1 MVPIT
6 KFRALGAS
14 IAAFLLVSIAMPP
27 MAANAQAADSPETTI
42 SGLNATLLSTMK
54 QAQSLGVSG
63 RYQVLLPVLTKT
75 YDTPLMA
82 RLAVGQSWST
92 LQPAQQ
98 AAITDAFRRMMIATY
113 AKRFDGFSGET
124 FQIVDISNRGT
135 ADKMVKTQIIQSN
148 GKPVAIN
155 YLMRKSGPEWKIVD
169 VYLDGTISELAS
181 RRAEFATILQSG
193 GPDALIASLKK
204 QGDKLLS
211 GS

>member
-1 MVPIT
+1 MVPSR
-6 KFRALGAS
+6 KLKAFGAS
-14 IAAFLLVSIAMPP
+14 IAALLMVSVAPP
-27 MAANAQAADSPETTI
+27 LALAQAADGPTNTI
-42 SGLNATLLSTMK
+42 NGLNATLLSTMK
-54 QAQSLGVSG
+54 QAQSLGVQG
-63 RYQVLLPVLTKT
+63 RYEALMPILSKT
-75 YDTPLMA
+75 YDSALMA
-82 RLAVGQSWST
+82 RLAVGQSWSS
-92 LQPAQQ
+92 LQPDQQ
-98 AAITDAFRRMMIATY
+98 AAVIDSFRRMMIATY

-155 YLMRKSGPEWKIVD
+155 YLMRQSGPEWKIVD

-181 RRAEFATILQSG
+181 RRAEFSTILKAG

>member
-1 MVPIT
+1 MVPT
-6 KFRALGAS
+6 KKFQVLGLSLAALMMMSFAEPQF
-14 IAAFLLVSIAMPP
+14 AR
-27 MAANAQAADSPETTI
+27 AQAFDAPEKTI
-42 SGLNATLLSTMK
+42 NGLNAKLLDTMK
-54 QAQSLGVSG
+54 QAQTLSVQA
-63 RYQVLLPVLTKT
+63 RYEALAPVLSKT
-75 YDTPLMA
+75 YDTALMA
-82 RLAVGQSWST
+82 RLAVGQTWDT
-92 LQPAQQ
+92 LTPEQK
-98 AAITDAFRRMMIATY
+98 AAVTETFTRMMIATY

-124 FQIVDISNRGT
+124 FQIVEISNRGT

-155 YLMRKSGPEWKIVD
+155 YLMRKLGSDWRVVD

-181 RRAEFATILQSG
+181 RRAEFTTILKSG

>member
-27 MAANAQAADSPETTI
+27 MAANAQADSPETTI

-135 ADKMVKTQIIQSN
+135 ADKMVKTHIIQSN

>member
-1 MVPIT
+1 MVPT
-6 KFRALGAS
+6 KKFHVLGLWLAALMIAS
-14 IAAFLLVSIAMPP
+14 VAEPQFAR
-27 MAANAQAADSPETTI
+27 AQAFDAPEKTI
-42 SGLNATLLSTMK
+42 NGLNATLLDTMK
-54 QAQSLGVSG
+54 QAQTLGVQG
-63 RYQVLLPVLTKT
+63 RYQALAPVLSQT
-75 YDTPLMA
+75 YDTALMA
-82 RLAVGQSWST
+82 RLAVGQSWAS
-92 LQPAQQ
+92 LQPDQQ
-98 AAITDAFRRMMIATY
+98 TAVADAFKRMMIATY

-124 FQIVDISNRGT
+124 FQIVEISDRGT

-155 YLMRKSGPEWKIVD
+155 YLMRKSGPGWRVVD

-181 RRAEFATILQSG
+181 RRAEFTTILKSG

>member
-1 MVPIT
+1 MGSIR
-6 KFRALGAS
+6 KLRAFKAS
-14 IAAFLLVSIAMPP
+14 VAAFLMLSAAVPP
-27 MAANAQAADSPETTI
+27 LALAQAADGPAITI
-42 SGLNATLLSTMK
+42 KDLNATLLGTMK
-54 QAQSLGVSG
+54 QAQALGVQG
-63 RYQVLLPVLTKT
+63 RYQALNPVLSKT

-82 RLAVGQSWST
+82 RLAVGQSWAS
-92 LQPAQQ
+92 LQPEQQ
-98 AAITDAFRRMMIATY
+98 AEVIKSFRRMMIATY

-135 ADKMVKTQIIQSN
+135 SDKMVKTQIIQSN

-155 YLMRKSGPEWKIVD
+155 YLMRQTGPDWKIVD

-181 RRAEFATILQSG
+181 RRAEFSTILKAG

>member
-1 MVPIT
+1 MVPI
-6 KFRALGAS
+6 KKLHAFGAS
-14 IAAFLLVSIAMPP
+14 VIAFFMVSAMLAPL
-27 MAANAQAADSPETTI
+27 ASAQAADTPEATI
-42 SGLNATLLSTMK
+42 GGLNETLLSTMK

-63 RYQVLLPVLTKT
+63 RYQVLSPVLAKT

-82 RLAVGQSWST
+82 RLAVGQSWGS

-98 AAITDAFRRMMIATY
+98 AAIIDSFRRMMIATY
-113 AKRFDGFSGET
+113 AKRFDGFSGES
-124 FQIVDISNRGT
+124 FQIVEIANRGT

-148 GKPVAIN
+148 GKPIAIN

-181 RRAEFATILQSG
+181 RRSEFSSILKAG

-211 GS
+211 GG